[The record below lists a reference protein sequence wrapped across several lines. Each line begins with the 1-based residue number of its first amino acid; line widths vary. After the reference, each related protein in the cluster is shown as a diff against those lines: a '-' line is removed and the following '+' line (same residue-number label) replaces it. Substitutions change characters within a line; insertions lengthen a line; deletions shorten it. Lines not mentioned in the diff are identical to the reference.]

1 MESLSQHPHEVP
13 RSARRTG
20 LPMDI
25 GEAVMASI
33 GSDYSDAPLS
43 DEYGVRASIPGHPEI
58 VAYKLRGGPGYGRT
72 VDDLI
77 ELDRRIKA
85 QEVAEKIK

>member
-1 MESLSQHPHEVP
+1 MESFPQNSQEIP

-25 GEAVMASI
+25 GEAIMASI
-33 GSDYSDAPLS
+33 GSDYADAPLS
-43 DEYGVRASIPGHPEI
+43 DEQGVRVSIPGHPEI
-58 VAYKLRGGPGYGRT
+58 VAYKLRGAPSRDRT

-77 ELDRRIKA
+77 KLDQIIKA
-85 QEVAEKIK
+85 KNAKTSE